1 MVVGVKW
8 RRLEGNGVAWRGL
21 ERVLYI
27 FLIRF
32 EVLYYNMIRKKNES
46 NLRRR
51 IVALGGRDL
60 RVSLANRRARMNE
73 WKKKVRVFEEI
84 D

>member
-1 MVVGVKW
+1 M
-8 RRLEGNGVAWRGL
+8 EGNGVAWRGL

-32 EVLYYNMIRKKNES
+32 VVLYYNMIRKKNES

-51 IVALGGRDL
+51 RIVILGVKAL
-60 RVSLANRRARMNE
+60 RVSLGDRRTRMNE
-73 WKKKVRVFEEI
+73 WKNRPRVFEEI

>member
-1 MVVGVKW
+1 M
-8 RRLEGNGVAWRGL
+8 EGNGVAWRGL

>member
-1 MVVGVKW
+1 M
-8 RRLEGNGVAWRGL
+8 

-32 EVLYYNMIRKKNES
+32 VVLYYNMIRKKNES

-51 IVALGGRDL
+51 IVILGVKAL
-60 RVSLANRRARMNE
+60 RVSLGDRRTRMNE
-73 WKKKVRVFEEI
+73 WKNRPRVFEEI